1 MTPQIPNYEIKAVLG
16 EGGMAVVYLAEQTTL
31 HREVAIKVLRR
42 ELMYNENIRR
52 RFLDEGRKL
61 ASLNHEHIIKVYD
74 LISIP
79 ETVAMVME
87 RVEGLTL
94 KELLESYGKM
104 ERKEA
109 LELLGQMTSAL
120 GYVHEQSYIHRDIK
134 PSNFMVTNKGKVKL
148 LDFGIAKDTGE
159 ESMIRT
165 QTGTGAMG
173 TPMYMSPEQIKEVSK
188 VERQTDIY
196 SLGVVLWQ
204 MLSGEKP
211 YQGMT
216 LSDFDLKYKIVHE
229 PLGRLGNELDD
240 VIGKATEKQVE
251 ARYRTC
257 DEMWEAATGNKE
269 GQEVKWKEADN
280 KDSFEKTRIDIE
292 FQEKTRITEDR
303 TFYEKPAS
311 KLGIEWVDIPAGT
324 FIMGSPVNEKGR
336 EKGEIQ
342 HEVTLSAFRMSKYEI
357 TFDQYDAFCEAMGRK
372 KPGDSGWGRGNRPV
386 INVSWHDAT
395 AFAEW
400 MGCRLPTEAE
410 WEYACRAGTT
420 TPFNTGQMLTVA
432 QANISQNSI
441 IGFHKTLTKSG
452 KTTLV
457 GSFPPNAWGLYDM
470 HGNVGEW
477 CSDWKGK
484 YSSKKQNNP
493 KGPDSGFFRVA
504 RIGCWQVGPNYCRSA
519 YRYSLISSLRD
530 VGLGFRLVSQI

>member
-1 MTPQIPNYEIKAVLG
+1 
-16 EGGMAVVYLAEQTTL
+16 MALVYLAVQTTL

-79 ETVAMVME
+79 ETVALVME

-104 ERKEA
+104 EKKDA

-134 PSNFMVTNKGKVKL
+134 PSNFMVTNNGKVKL

-159 ESMIRT
+159 EAMIRT

-251 ARYRTC
+251 SRYRTC

-269 GQEVKWKEADN
+269 SQEVKWQESDS
-280 KDSFEKTRIDIE
+280 KDSFEKTRID
-292 FQEKTRITEDR
+292 DNR
-303 TFYEKPAS
+303 TFYEKPEN
-311 KLGIEWVDIPAGT
+311 KLKMDWVDIPGGN
-324 FIMGSPVNEKGR
+324 FIIGSPSGEAGRYENETPYK
-336 EKGEIQ
+336 
-342 HEVTLSAFRMSKYEI
+342 VTLNPFRMSKYEV
-357 TFDQYDAFCEAMGRK
+357 TFEQYDAFCEASGRK
-372 KPGDSGWGRGNRPV
+372 KPGDEGWGRGNRPV
-386 INVSWHDAT
+386 INVSWDDAT
-395 AFAEW
+395 AFADW
-400 MGCRLPTEAE
+400 LGCRLPTEAE
-410 WEYACRAGTT
+410 WEYACRAGST
-420 TPFNTGQMLTVA
+420 TPFNKGFNLTTSNANYNGNYSNFGQPK
-432 QANISQNSI
+432 
-441 IGFHKTLTKSG
+441 GEFRGKTLE
-452 KTTLV
+452 V
-457 GSFPPNAWGLYDM
+457 GQFAPNHWGLHDM
-470 HGNVGEW
+470 HGNVLEW
-477 CSDWKGK
+477 CQNWYYNTHSHGDNPIGPKDGTCRVYCGGDWGG
-484 YSSKKQNNP
+484 SE
-493 KGPDSGFFRVA
+493 SG
-504 RIGCWQVGPNYCRSA
+504 CRSA
-519 YRYSLISSLRD
+519 RRFWAKPDFYNNKI
-530 VGLGFRLVSQI
+530 GFRVVMGTTNK

>member
-1 MTPQIPNYEIKAVLG
+1 MTPQIPNYEIKGLLG

-31 HREVAIKVLRR
+31 HREVAIKVLRG
-42 ELMYNENIRR
+42 ELMYNEDIRR

-61 ASLNHEHIIKVYD
+61 ASLNHEHIIKVFD

-79 ETVAMVME
+79 GTVALVME

-104 ERKEA
+104 EKKDA

-134 PSNFMVTNKGKVKL
+134 PSNFMVTNKGKIKL

-159 ESMIRT
+159 EAMIRT

-257 DEMWEAATGNKE
+257 DEMWEAANGNKE
-269 GQEVKWKEADN
+269 GQEVKWQEPERI
-280 KDSFEKTRIDIE
+280 SGFEKTRIDME
-292 FQEKTRITEDR
+292 FQEKTSIAEDR
-303 TFYEKPAS
+303 TLYEKPAG
-311 KLGIEWVDIPAGT
+311 KLGIEWVDVPAGT

-342 HEVTLSAFRMSKYEI
+342 HEVTLSAFRMSKYDI
-357 TFDQYDAFCEAMGRK
+357 TFDQYDTFCEATGRK
-372 KPGDSGWGRGNRPV
+372 KPGDAGWGRGNRPV

-410 WEYACRAGTT
+410 WEYACRGGTT
-420 TPFNTGQMLTVA
+420 TPFNTGQKLSVA

-441 IGFHKTLTKSG
+441 IGVHKVLTKGG

-477 CSDWKGK
+477 CSDWKEK
-484 YSSKKQNNP
+484 YSSTKQYNP
-493 KGPDSGFFRVA
+493 KGPDSGFFRVI
-504 RIGCWQVGPNYCRSA
+504 RGSSWGSGPNDCRSA
-519 YRYSLISSLRD
+519 FRQFFIPSLRD
-530 VGLGFRLVSQI
+530 AGLGFRLVSQI